1 MQRKRIGSMMIVLAL
16 AGFLAGIL
24 PAQNPQPGALPA
36 GAIQVPVEKLA
47 WGEAP
52 PSLPA
57 GTQMMLLEGDPRKEG
72 LFTLRLKIPAGTRLQ
87 PHWHPRDERV
97 TVLSGLV
104 KVGFGDEFE
113 EANMVSFGPGSF
125 YLNPAQS
132 RHYVWFVEETVM
144 QLTNVGPWEV
154 LYPGQPE

>member
-1 MQRKRIGSMMIVLAL
+1 MMIVLAL
-16 AGFLAGIL
+16 AGFLAGL
-24 PAQNPQPGALPA
+24 LSAQDPQPGPLPVGTIQLPA
-36 GAIQVPVEKLA
+36 EKLA
-47 WGEAP
+47 WVEAP

-57 GTQMMLLEGDPRKEG
+57 GTQMILLEGDPRKEG
-72 LFTLRLKIPAGTRLQ
+72 LFTLRLKIPPGTRLQ

-104 KVGFGDEFE
+104 KVGFGDQFE
-113 EANMVSFGPGSF
+113 EAKMVSFGPGSF
-125 YLNPAQS
+125 YLNPALS
-132 RHYVWFVEETVM
+132 RHYVWFVEESVV

>member
-1 MQRKRIGSMMIVLAL
+1 
-16 AGFLAGIL
+16 
-24 PAQNPQPGALPA
+24 
-36 GAIQVPVEKLA
+36 
-47 WGEAP
+47 
-52 PSLPA
+52 
-57 GTQMMLLEGDPRKEG
+57 MLLEGDPRKEG